1 MRNTGGKVWGL
12 TGWIA
17 LVFYLAGC
25 AEYLMMRFSF
35 APYLRLMT
43 EDQQAWLLNLPPPAA
58 GLWALSVWVGL
69 LGGLLMVLRVEGGV
83 IALAVAAV
91 AAVLLVLHVSML
103 TDPTLVEIG
112 GQVALRLMIVVAAV
126 AVVLWLLARTLKRRG
141 W

>member
-17 LVFYLAGC
+17 LVFYLAGS

-43 EDQQAWLLNLPPPAA
+43 EDQQAWLLNLPAPAA

>member
-1 MRNTGGKVWGL
+1 
-12 TGWIA
+12 
-17 LVFYLAGC
+17 
-25 AEYLMMRFSF
+25 
-35 APYLRLMT
+35 
-43 EDQQAWLLNLPPPAA
+43 
-58 GLWALSVWVGL
+58 
-69 LGGLLMVLRVEGGV
+69 V